1 MENSEVPS
9 SGSGKVRKRSLTS
22 VTLQWLSERLRKS
35 EQIKQELESGSYK
48 VDSERVASALLNT
61 DRR

>member
-1 MENSEVPS
+1 MDNSEVPS
-9 SGSGKVRKRSLTS
+9 SNSGKGRNRSLTS

-35 EQIKQELESGSYK
+35 EKIKQDLESGQYK

-61 DRR
+61 DRQ